1 MLAIQLYSSIITVLV
16 AVKSNALTTCNV
28 RPDFSNYSTPTTGSA
43 LSGTLYFDINNPFT
57 CYGIIKQWRFCYK
70 RSPGITS
77 DTLKI
82 GLYQKQSSSYAK
94 RGSNSITLQ
103 LQDSDC
109 LTVDANPQLIVEQG
123 YILAFIATSIYIKFY
138 DDPSSGY
145 LFKTVAFPN
154 QVLQIGLIKTINDYA
169 PKLQGYI
176 ENLQPSE
183 PTTSSE
189 TASSVL
195 SISSAQSISSSETA
209 SSVLL
214 TSSAMYLPS
223 ANISTMMAYSSSS
236 VIPSALP
243 YPDLQSNQ
251 CILGADRGYFS
262 YFMLNSSWVLNYH
275 DPCACTGRVVQWE
288 LCFTFVSSISITLGI
303 WRQESDIVTLVNQ
316 NEVFVH
322 GIQDQF
328 MCTTFPADSVE
339 VTVGDLIGFFSPE
352 VPIAFSE
359 LNDPYKEKSVPLL
372 RAIIGKFDF

>member
-1 MLAIQLYSSIITVLV
+1 MLAIQLYSIITVLV

-70 RSPGITS
+70 RSPGIIS

-82 GLYQKQSSSYAK
+82 GLYQKQSSSYVK

-123 YILAFIATSIYIKFY
+123 YVLAFIATSIYIKFY
-138 DDPSSGY
+138 DDPSNGH

-154 QVLQIGLIKTINDYA
+154 QVLQTSLIKTTNDYA

-176 ENLQPSE
+176 ENLQP
-183 PTTSSE
+183 TTSSE

-195 SISSAQSISSSETA
+195 S
-209 SSVLL
+209 
-214 TSSAMYLPS
+214 TSSAMYLPPA
-223 ANISTMMAYSSSS
+223 ANISTMMAYSSPS
-236 VIPSALP
+236 VIPIQSSVLP

-251 CILGADRGYFS
+251 CILGINQGYFS
-262 YFMLNSSWVLNYH
+262 YFMLNSSWVLNYQ
-275 DPCACTGRVVQWE
+275 DPCGCTGRVVQWE
-288 LCFTFVSSISITLGI
+288 LCFSFVSPISITLGI
-303 WRQESDIVTLVNQ
+303 WRQESDIVTLVSQ

-322 GIQDQF
+322 GTQDQF

-372 RAIIGKFDF
+372 RAIIGKYPDLYDQ